1 MVAFILPANSAS
13 SGDFITNSLRLNDDD
28 VPRLARTPSTAG
40 NRRTF
45 SISFWQKKANINH
58 DNDQII
64 FVSGNDDATN
74 FEISNHTT
82 QAFQIGLHSVNLIRT
97 NRLFRD
103 NSAWTHFFFFIDTTQ
118 ASESNRF
125 QLYIN
130 GVQET
135 SFSQTNIPSQNADIG
150 LGRDVAT
157 TFFAQNDAN
166 SIDAYISDFHY
177 IDGIKKAP
185 TDFGETNSNGV
196 WVPIEY
202 EGNYGDQGI
211 HLEFKQTG
219 TSANA
224 SGIGADTSGNGNH
237 LTPTNLAAIDVTTDT
252 PMNNFATLRPHGFP
266 QNSQSVISEGNL
278 DFDFTGDGSIGGR
291 TLAAHA
297 ISNIG
302 VTTGKWYA
310 EFKLTED
317 ANGGF
322 VGVSNMSNKI
332 QTANIS
338 SYNYLYTDDGN
349 KYVREKT
356 GADES
361 NAAHGAAVSVNDI
374 VQVALDA
381 TNRNVYFG
389 KGGSWASGSGAWDQ
403 SGPTS
408 AVAYTADFVTTD
420 SHNVVVFNVAAAGSS
435 ETPRWQANFGNP
447 PFAISSGNSDG
458 EGHGNFEFAVPSL
471 HYVPRT

>member
-45 SISFWQKKANINH
+45 SISFWQKKGNTDH

-74 FEISNHTT
+74 FEVSNHTT

-103 NSAWTHFFFFIDTTQ
+103 PSAWTHFFFFIDTTN
-118 ASESNRF
+118 ATESNRF

-135 SFSQTNIPSQNADIG
+135 SFSQTNIPSQNADVG

-157 TFFAQNDAN
+157 TFFAQNNAN

-211 HLEFKQTG
+211 HLEFKETG

-237 LTPTNLAAIDVTTDT
+237 LTPTNLAATDVTTDT
-252 PMNNFATLRPHGFP
+252 PMNNFATFNPLIAALAASG
-266 QNSQSVISEGNL
+266 NATAVTLSEGNCKSVTANAGKL
-278 DFDFTGDGSIGGR
+278 GG
-291 TLAAHA
+291 TSTIM
-297 ISNIG
+297 ISR
-302 VTTGKWYA
+302 GKWYA
-310 EFKLTED
+310 EFEFEATNNSGSTVSSLIGVTD
-317 ANGGF
+317 SPQLNANSFGK
-322 VGVSNMSNKI
+322 VGERANDVGYE
-332 QTANIS
+332 QT
-338 SYNYLYTDDGN
+338 GN
-349 KYVREKT
+349 KSIGDNRTSYGNTYTT
-356 GADES
+356 GDIIGVAVDLDN
-361 NAAHGAAVSVNDI
+361 NAI
-374 VQVALDA
+374 
-381 TNRNVYFG
+381 YFSKNG
-389 KGGSWASGSGAWDQ
+389 TFQNSGDPTRCKWA
-403 SGPTS
+403 
-408 AVAYTADFVTTD
+408 
-420 SHNVVVFNVAAAGSS
+420 
-435 ETPRWQANFGNP
+435 WQF
-447 PFAISSGNSDG
+447 
-458 EGHGNFEFAVPSL
+458 
-471 HYVPRT
+471 